1 MGRGRHDGDGGG
13 WVAAAD
19 ATLTVV
25 APALTAAVRELFVRP
40 VRTMTGTDPKEHT
53 MSTTTSTGD
62 PLTLTVEEAGRLL
75 GISRGAAYRAA
86 ACGQIPTIRLG
97 RRLLVPTA
105 RLHQL
110 LGLSDHH
117 NSGVDPA
124 EGETAVGAGR

>member
-1 MGRGRHDGDGGG
+1 MS
-13 WVAAAD
+13 
-19 ATLTVV
+19 ATT
-25 APALTAAVRELFVRP
+25 ATPAS
-40 VRTMTGTDPKEHT
+40 G
-53 MSTTTSTGD
+53 
-62 PLTLTVEEAGRLL
+62 PLTLTVEEAGQLL

-110 LGLSDHH
+110 LGLADHH
-117 NSGVDPA
+117 NSAVDPA

>member
-1 MGRGRHDGDGGG
+1 
-13 WVAAAD
+13 
-19 ATLTVV
+19 
-25 APALTAAVRELFVRP
+25 
-40 VRTMTGTDPKEHT
+40 
-53 MSTTTSTGD
+53 MSATTTTTASG

-110 LGLSDHH
+110 LGLT
-117 NSGVDPA
+117 DPSPA
-124 EGETAVGAGR
+124 LDADEGETVEETGR

>member
-53 MSTTTSTGD
+53 MSINTTTAPAS
-62 PLTLTVEEAGRLL
+62 LTVSVEEAGRLL

-86 ACGQIPTIRLG
+86 ACGQIPTIRVG

-110 LGLSDHH
+110 LGLTHDNGGTAAVEAS
-117 NSGVDPA
+117 VDG
-124 EGETAVGAGR
+124 GEA

>member
-1 MGRGRHDGDGGG
+1 MS
-13 WVAAAD
+13 
-19 ATLTVV
+19 ATT
-25 APALTAAVRELFVRP
+25 ATPAS
-40 VRTMTGTDPKEHT
+40 GQ
-53 MSTTTSTGD
+53 
-62 PLTLTVEEAGRLL
+62 LTLTVEEAGRLL

-86 ACGQIPTIRLG
+86 ACGQIPTIRVG